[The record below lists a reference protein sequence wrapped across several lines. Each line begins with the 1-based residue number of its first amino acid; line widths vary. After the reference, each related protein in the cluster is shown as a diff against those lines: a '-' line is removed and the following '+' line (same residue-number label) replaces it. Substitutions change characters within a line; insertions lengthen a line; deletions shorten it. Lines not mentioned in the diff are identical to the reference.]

1 MYNNE
6 LYHYG
11 IKGMK
16 WGVRRYQNL
25 DGTLTNAGRKR
36 LVKDI
41 RKHYKNKSNSWAY
54 EEDSNLA
61 KTNKY
66 VNQLHNSERLTKA
79 RSEMNKLRKLVEDFD
94 DNVDVMYKYKIKA
107 VSKMF
112 DITETEAKKTYSKND
127 IWLMY
132 EDWDQGD
139 GSSFD
144 LYLKDRGTSYSEFN
158 ARGTTAIKNY
168 SEACKPVV
176 DELLKDYGDEKVK
189 RVRSYQTNNAKSAVV
204 DALVSLA
211 EDENRIFHW

>member
-41 RKHYKNKSNSWAY
+41 RKHYKNKSKSWAY

-168 SEACKPVV
+168 REACKPLV
-176 DELLKDYGDEKVK
+176 DELLKDYGDKKVK

-204 DALVSLA
+204 DALTSLA